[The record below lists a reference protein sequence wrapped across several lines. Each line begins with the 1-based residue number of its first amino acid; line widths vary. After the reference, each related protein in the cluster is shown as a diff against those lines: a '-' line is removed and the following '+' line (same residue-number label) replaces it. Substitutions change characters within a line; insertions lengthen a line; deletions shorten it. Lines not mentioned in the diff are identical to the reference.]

1 MAKNSSKHKKKSNNK
16 SYKKIAFIIAFIFI
30 IIIGIKINKKEEKS
44 NKMQV
49 IINNENITEDLQDE
63 IKQENDQI
71 YMSFED
77 IQKFIDSTIY
87 KEDETDLII
96 TTSPKKVVTL
106 KKDDENVKIN
116 GATQKI
122 KDAIIEEN
130 GKDYIA
136 ISELENVYDYEFKYT
151 EASNTIT
158 IDSLNK
164 KLVKAYV
171 TKNVKI
177 KETNRENSKTV
188 DKVKKGNWLI
198 YISEENKMTKVR
210 TQNGKI
216 GYVKKKYLDNFITER
231 EDIKEENSENTEV
244 EKQLE
249 YDITKENI
257 STFEKRENVI
267 NRILQEVI
275 KNDKIYLKILYNG
288 TDESNYDRFKI
299 EIVPVLKECGIKVI
313 F

>member
-1 MAKNSSKHKKKSNNK
+1 M
-16 SYKKIAFIIAFIFI
+16 
-30 IIIGIKINKKEEKS
+30 
-44 NKMQV
+44 
-49 IINNENITEDLQDE
+49 
-63 IKQENDQI
+63 
-71 YMSFED
+71 
-77 IQKFIDSTIY
+77 
-87 KEDETDLII
+87 
-96 TTSPKKVVTL
+96 VTL

-122 KDAIIEEN
+122 KDGVIEEN

-198 YISEENKMTKVR
+198 YISEENKMAKVR

-231 EDIKEENSENTEV
+231 EDIKEENSENTGV

-267 NRILQEVI
+267 NRILQEAI

>member
-87 KEDETDLII
+87 KESETDLII

-122 KDAIIEEN
+122 KDGVIEEN

-198 YISEENKMTKVR
+198 YISEENKMAKVR

-231 EDIKEENSENTEV
+231 EDIKEENSDNTGV

-267 NRILQEVI
+267 NRILQEAI

>member
-87 KEDETDLII
+87 KESETDLII

-122 KDAIIEEN
+122 KDGVIEEN

-198 YISEENKMTKVR
+198 YISEENKMAKVR

-231 EDIKEENSENTEV
+231 EDIKEENSENTGV

-267 NRILQEVI
+267 NRILQEAI

>member
-122 KDAIIEEN
+122 KDAVIEEN

>member
-122 KDAIIEEN
+122 KDAVIEEN

-267 NRILQEVI
+267 NRILQEAI

-299 EIVPVLKECGIKVI
+299 EIVPVLKECGIKVM

>member
-1 MAKNSSKHKKKSNNK
+1 MAKNSSKHKKKSN
-16 SYKKIAFIIAFIFI
+16 
-30 IIIGIKINKKEEKS
+30 
-44 NKMQV
+44 KMQV
-49 IINNENITEDLQDE
+49 IINTENITEDLQDE

-87 KEDETDLII
+87 KESETDLII

-122 KDAIIEEN
+122 KDGVIEEN

-198 YISEENKMTKVR
+198 YISEENKMAKVR

-231 EDIKEENSENTEV
+231 EDIKEENSENTGV
-244 EKQLE
+244 DKQLE

-257 STFEKRENVI
+257 STFEKR
-267 NRILQEVI
+267 
-275 KNDKIYLKILYNG
+275 
-288 TDESNYDRFKI
+288 
-299 EIVPVLKECGIKVI
+299 
-313 F
+313 

>member
-87 KEDETDLII
+87 KENETDLII

-122 KDAIIEEN
+122 KDAVIEEN

-164 KLVKAYV
+164 KLIKAYV

-177 KETNRENSKTV
+177 KETNKANSKTV

-198 YISEENKMTKVR
+198 YISEENKMAKVR

-267 NRILQEVI
+267 NRILQEAI
-275 KNDKIYLKILYNG
+275 KNDKIYLKILYNE

>member
-44 NKMQV
+44 DKMQV

-87 KEDETDLII
+87 KENETDLII

-106 KKDDENVKIN
+106 KKYDENVKIN

-122 KDAIIEEN
+122 KDAVIEEN

-164 KLVKAYV
+164 KLIKAYV

-177 KETNRENSKTV
+177 KETNKANSKTV

-198 YISEENKMTKVR
+198 YISEENKMAKVR

-267 NRILQEVI
+267 NRILQEAI

>member
-87 KEDETDLII
+87 KESETDLII

-122 KDAIIEEN
+122 KDAVIEEN

-198 YISEENKMTKVR
+198 YISEENKMAKVR

-231 EDIKEENSENTEV
+231 EDIKEENSENTGV

-267 NRILQEVI
+267 NRILQEAI

>member
-122 KDAIIEEN
+122 KDALIEEN

-267 NRILQEVI
+267 NRILQEAI

>member
-122 KDAIIEEN
+122 KDAVIEEN

-164 KLVKAYV
+164 KLVKAYA

-267 NRILQEVI
+267 NRILQEAI

>member
-267 NRILQEVI
+267 NRILQEAI